1 MILLAVLPALLAQ
14 TLRISVPYGLAAAG
28 GVCSER
34 SGVVNIALEGILL
47 NGAFFAVVGTHF
59 TGSPYLGIAAAV
71 GGGIAT
77 AALHALVTVA
87 LKGDQIISG
96 LAINIMAYG
105 LTRGGL
111 RVLFASASNSPRI
124 SAPGALWGETWPGGA
139 TALARVIADPLFLI
153 AVLTIVAV
161 FGLLFRTGLG
171 LALRTAGEHPEAAHA
186 AGFSVQRLRWLGVLG
201 SGLLGGLGGAWLA
214 FEQHSFTDQMSGGR
228 GYIALA
234 AMIVGK
240 WHPLWAAGA
249 CLLFGAAETAQIRLQ
264 GAGVPTQLMQMM
276 PFVLTILVLV
286 LWVGR
291 AVAPAAAGKPYDPQ
305 REGRTP

>member
-1 MILLAVLPALLAQ
+1 MTALFALIAQ

-47 NGAFFAVVGTHF
+47 NGAFFTVVGTHF
-59 TGSPYLGIAAAV
+59 GGSPYIGILAAV
-71 GGGIAT
+71 AGGVAT
-77 AALHALVTVA
+77 AALHALVTVVW
-87 LKGDQIISG
+87 KGDQIISG
-96 LAINIMAYG
+96 LAINIVAYG

-111 RVLFASASNSPRI
+111 RVLFSSASNSPRI
-124 SAPGALWGETWPGGA
+124 PSPDPALAAGIPGARTPLGA
-139 TALARVIADPLFLI
+139 VLTDPLFL
-153 AVLTIVAV
+153 LTLLLLA
-161 FGLLFRTGLG
+161 GLVWFLFRTGLG
-171 LALRTAGEHPEAAHA
+171 LALRAAGEHPEAAHA
-186 AGFSVQRLRWLGVLG
+186 AGFSVARLRWLGVLA

-214 FEQHSFTDQMSGGR
+214 FQQHSFTDQMSGGR

-240 WHPLWAAGA
+240 WHPLGAAAA

-264 GAGVPTQLMQMM
+264 GSGAPTQLMQML
-276 PFVLTILVLV
+276 PFALTILVLV

-291 AVAPAAAGKPYDPQ
+291 SVAPAAAGRPYDP
-305 REGRTP
+305 EGEGER